1 VSVPSAPSSQPV
13 NDSGF
18 LATLMPN
25 RGRTQFLRGVARL
38 FFAIGVL
45 GCVSVGAR
53 VFSEFHARN
62 SWPVAQGVVVAK
74 DLKSNKGSPGNL
86 SRYTSYWIEYEVRF
100 AVPAVQCLTGTIYG
114 DEREPLPCWGTVR
127 TRSTNSPA
135 TAYQWLKRHPLN
147 SAVGILHDPS
157 GPKIKIAGEPF
168 WLVYPVKEMLVMSGW
183 MAFFLTFLNIT
194 QRRLQFLET
203 LPEDYDASPP
213 PSSQPPGP
221 NDLIDLKLS

>member
-1 VSVPSAPSSQPV
+1 
-13 NDSGF
+13 
-18 LATLMPN
+18 MPN

-38 FFAIGVL
+38 FLVIGTL
-45 GCVSVGAR
+45 GSLSVGAR
-53 VFSEFHARN
+53 VYSEFHARQ

-100 AVPAVQCLTGTIYG
+100 GVPASQCLTGTISG
-114 DEREPLPCWGTVR
+114 DEREPLPCWGTVL
-127 TRSTNSPA
+127 TRSTDSPA
-135 TAYQWLKRHPLN
+135 TANEWLKRHPLN
-147 SAVGILHDPS
+147 SAVEILHDPN

-168 WLVYPVKEMLVMSGW
+168 WLVYPIKEILVMSGW